1 MDAPAAPAP
10 IAPRPR
16 EEDDELRLREEEV
29 EARLPTLFFAPPL
42 LLEPADRELLA
53 AVDFD
58 DRFAVPRLAVAR
70 VPALR
75 PRALDLDFGFDLLF
89 DLLFDAVFRALL
101 LEAPRALARAP
112 PRRDVARER
121 LLPPPFEEPR
131 PLPPPV
137 LLRVCA
143 ICTPF
148 RLHLPPCPD
157 HTIPLLSTRSE
168 PARVRILARP
178 DGLTIE
184 IQPLVRVR
192 AARVRLAL
200 VTVLVLAGA
209 LVAAARLGR
218 AWDQGLRRGSFSEL
232 PLPLLIALSAAV
244 GASAP
249 AALLGLAALAF
260 AEERIEIRPD
270 TVTIQS
276 TAFERTR
283 TVRIPRSELAHW
295 RETYLPLPPWWS
307 WAVRRLAARAGG
319 RLHSVGGAAGPREKR
334 MIAQALARATGT
346 PLIGVWGARV
356 ALLGESGG
364 RESC

>member
-1 MDAPAAPAP
+1 M
-10 IAPRPR
+10 
-16 EEDDELRLREEEV
+16 
-29 EARLPTLFFAPPL
+29 EARLPALFFAPPL
-42 LLEPADRELLA
+42 LRDPADRELRA
-53 AVDFD
+53 VVDFD
-58 DRFAVPRLAVAR
+58 DRFA
-70 VPALR
+70 ALR
-75 PRALDLDFGFDLLF
+75 PRALDVDLDFDFDLLL
-89 DLLFDAVFRALL
+89 DVVFRALL

-112 PRRDVARER
+112 PRCEVPRER
-121 LLPPPFEEPR
+121 LFPPPFEEPR

-137 LLRVCA
+137 LFRVCA

-148 RLHLPPCPD
+148 RPHRPPSPD

-168 PARVRILARP
+168 PDRVRILARP
-178 DGLTIE
+178 DGLTVE
-184 IQPLVRVR
+184 IRPLVRVR

-232 PLPLLIALSAAV
+232 PLPVLIVLSAAV

-260 AEERIEIRPD
+260 AEERIEVRPD
-270 TVTIQS
+270 SVTIQT

-283 TVRIPRSELAHW
+283 TVRIPRSELMHW
-295 RETYLPLPPWWS
+295 RETYLPLPPWWT

-319 RLHSVGGAAGPREKR
+319 RLHPVGGAAGPREKR
-334 MIAQALARATGT
+334 TIAQALARATGT
-346 PLIGVWGARV
+346 PLVGVWGAR
-356 ALLGESGG
+356 LPPLGESGG

>member
-16 EEDDELRLREEEV
+16 EEDEELRPREEEV
-29 EARLPTLFFAPPL
+29 EARLPALFFAPAL
-42 LLEPADRELLA
+42 LLDPPDRELRA

-58 DRFAVPRLAVAR
+58 FDERFAVPLLAVPRLA
-70 VPALR
+70 ALR
-75 PRALDLDFGFDLLF
+75 PRALDLDLDGLDLV
-89 DLLFDAVFRALL
+89 FDAVFRVLL

-112 PRRDVARER
+112 PRREVPRER
-121 LLPPPFEEPR
+121 LFPPPFEELR

-148 RLHLPPCPD
+148 RPHLPPFPD

-168 PARVRILARP
+168 PARVRILTRP
-178 DGLTIE
+178 DGLTVE

-200 VTVLVLAGA
+200 VAVLVLAGA

-218 AWDQGLRRGSFSEL
+218 AWDQGLRRGTFSEL
-232 PLPLLIALSAAV
+232 PLPLLVALSVAV

-260 AEERIEIRPD
+260 AEERIEVRPD

-276 TAFERTR
+276 TAFESTR
-283 TVRIPRSELAHW
+283 TVQIPRTELMHW
-295 RETYLPLPPWWS
+295 RETYLPLPPWWT

-319 RLHSVGGAAGPREKR
+319 RLHAVGGAAGPREKR
-334 MIAQALARATGT
+334 MIALALARATGM

-356 ALLGESGG
+356 APPGESGG